1 MEFME
6 AIRKLREEMEKQEGE
21 KMSLLEKILDP
32 TAKGEGKANTLRNES
47 DILQEE
53 VTTVETP
60 IAPKTIDFILRVN
73 ITENTQNK
81 K

>member
-1 MEFME
+1 ME

-21 KMSLLEKILDP
+21 KMSLLEKISDSI
-32 TAKGEGKANTLRNES
+32 AKGDGEANTLRNES
-47 DILQEE
+47 DMFQEE
-53 VTTVETP
+53 ITTVETP
-60 IAPKTIDFILRVN
+60 VAPKTIDFILRVN

>member
-1 MEFME
+1 ME

-21 KMSLLEKILDP
+21 KMSLLEKISDSI
-32 TAKGEGKANTLRNES
+32 AKGEGEANTLRNES
-47 DILQEE
+47 DMLQEE
-53 VTTVETP
+53 ITTVETP
-60 IAPKTIDFILRVN
+60 VAPKTIDFILRVN